1 MLNPI
6 KKEIDRLAHEILAQD
21 EAVSHVELLE
31 KVQEIY
37 KKLVLL
43 EHYQDQN
50 ITPEDEKQKQE
61 VIPVMETINELVTE
75 LPLEEESAAIEDLFA
90 SVSNP
95 VFIKKE
101 PEETPLDEI
110 LVEKPQRVTEETLS
124 KNLNDVLGKGAQIGL
139 NDRLAFIKNLFD
151 DSAEDY
157 HRVISQVQTMSSWE
171 EAQSFIEQMVKPE
184 YNQWDG
190 KEAFETR
197 FYKCLESNF

>member
-21 EAVSHVELLE
+21 ETVSPAKLLE

-50 ITPEDEKQKQE
+50 ITPEEETQKQE

-101 PEETPLDEI
+101 EEKTLGWGGGPL
-110 LVEKPQRVTEETLS
+110 
-124 KNLNDVLGKGAQIGL
+124 N
-139 NDRLAFIKNLFD
+139 
-151 DSAEDY
+151 
-157 HRVISQVQTMSSWE
+157 
-171 EAQSFIEQMVKPE
+171 
-184 YNQWDG
+184 
-190 KEAFETR
+190 
-197 FYKCLESNF
+197 

>member
-21 EAVSHVELLE
+21 ETVSPAELLE

-50 ITPEDEKQKQE
+50 ITPEEEKQKQE

-157 HRVISQVQTMSSWE
+157 QRVISQVQTMSSWE

>member
-21 EAVSHVELLE
+21 ETVSPAKLLE

-50 ITPEDEKQKQE
+50 ITPEEETQKQE

-101 PEETPLDEI
+101 EEKTPLHDI
-110 LVEKPQRVTEETLS
+110 PVEKPQRVTEETLP
-124 KNLNDVLGKGAQIGL
+124 KNLNDVLGKGIQIGL

-151 DSAEDY
+151 DSTEDY
-157 HRVISQVQTMSSWE
+157 QRVISQVQTMSSWE
-171 EAQSFIEQMVKPE
+171 EAQSFIEQMIKPE
-184 YNQWDG
+184 YNQWEG

>member
-21 EAVSHVELLE
+21 ETVSPAKLLE

-157 HRVISQVQTMSSWE
+157 QRVISQVQTMSSWE

>member
-90 SVSNP
+90 SVSDP

-157 HRVISQVQTMSSWE
+157 QRVISQVQTMSSWE

-190 KEAFETR
+190 KEAFEIR

>member
-95 VFIKKE
+95 IFIKKE

-157 HRVISQVQTMSSWE
+157 QRVISQVQTMSSWE

>member
-21 EAVSHVELLE
+21 ETVSPAKLLE

-50 ITPEDEKQKQE
+50 ITPEEETQKQE

-101 PEETPLDEI
+101 QEKTPLKEI
-110 LVEKPQRVTEETLS
+110 PVEKPQRVTEETLP
-124 KNLNDVLGKGAQIGL
+124 KNLNDVLGKGIQIGL

-151 DSAEDY
+151 DSTEDY
-157 HRVISQVQTMSSWE
+157 QRVISQVQTMSSWE
-171 EAQSFIEQMVKPE
+171 EAQSFIEQMIKPE
-184 YNQWDG
+184 YNQWEG
-190 KEAFETR
+190 KDAFETR

>member
-21 EAVSHVELLE
+21 ETVSPAKLLE

-50 ITPEDEKQKQE
+50 ITPEEETLRQE

-101 PEETPLDEI
+101 EEKTPLHDI
-110 LVEKPQRVTEETLS
+110 PVEKPQRVTEETLP
-124 KNLNDVLGKGAQIGL
+124 KNLNDVLGKGNQIGL

-157 HRVISQVQTMSSWE
+157 QRVISQVHTMSSWE
-171 EAQSFIEQMVKPE
+171 EAQSFIEQMIKPE
-184 YNQWDG
+184 YNQWEG
-190 KEAFETR
+190 KEAFEIR

>member
-21 EAVSHVELLE
+21 ETVSPAKLLE

-50 ITPEDEKQKQE
+50 ITPEEETQKQE

-101 PEETPLDEI
+101 EEKTPLHDI
-110 LVEKPQRVTEETLS
+110 PVEKPQRVTEETLP
-124 KNLNDVLGKGAQIGL
+124 KNLNDVLGKGIQIGL

-151 DSAEDY
+151 DSTEDY
-157 HRVISQVQTMSSWE
+157 QRVISQVQTMSSWE
-171 EAQSFIEQMVKPE
+171 EAQSFIEQMIKPE
-184 YNQWDG
+184 YNQWEG
-190 KEAFETR
+190 KDAFETR

>member
-21 EAVSHVELLE
+21 ETVSPAKLLE

-50 ITPEDEKQKQE
+50 ITPEEETQRQE

-95 VFIKKE
+95 IFIKKE
-101 PEETPLDEI
+101 EEKTPLHDI
-110 LVEKPQRVTEETLS
+110 PVEKPQRVTEETLP
-124 KNLNDVLGKGAQIGL
+124 KNLNDVLGKGNQIGL

-157 HRVISQVQTMSSWE
+157 QRVISQVHTMSSWE
-171 EAQSFIEQMVKPE
+171 EAQSFIEQMIKPE
-184 YNQWDG
+184 YNQWEG
-190 KEAFETR
+190 KEAFEIR

>member
-21 EAVSHVELLE
+21 ETVSPAKLLE

-50 ITPEDEKQKQE
+50 ITPEEEMQKQE

-101 PEETPLDEI
+101 EKTALHDIP
-110 LVEKPQRVTEETLS
+110 EKPQRVTEETLP
-124 KNLNDVLGKGAQIGL
+124 KNLNDVLGKGVQIGL

-157 HRVISQVQTMSSWE
+157 QRVISQVQTMSSWE

-184 YNQWDG
+184 YNQWEG

>member
-61 VIPVMETINELVTE
+61 VIPVMETINELVIE

-101 PEETPLDEI
+101 PEETPHDEI

-157 HRVISQVQTMSSWE
+157 QRVISQVQTMSSWE

>member
-21 EAVSHVELLE
+21 ETVSPAKLLE

-43 EHYQDQN
+43 EHYQDQK
-50 ITPEDEKQKQE
+50 ITPEEETQKQE

-101 PEETPLDEI
+101 EEKTPLHDI
-110 LVEKPQRVTEETLS
+110 PVEKPQRVTEETLP
-124 KNLNDVLGKGAQIGL
+124 KNLNDVLGKGIQIGL

-151 DSAEDY
+151 DSTEDY
-157 HRVISQVQTMSSWE
+157 QRVISQVQTMSSWE

-184 YNQWDG
+184 YNQWEG
-190 KEAFETR
+190 KDAFEIR

>member
-21 EAVSHVELLE
+21 ETVSPAKLLE

-50 ITPEDEKQKQE
+50 ITPEEETQRQE

-101 PEETPLDEI
+101 EEKTPLHDI
-110 LVEKPQRVTEETLS
+110 PVEKPQRVTEETLP
-124 KNLNDVLGKGAQIGL
+124 KNLNDVLGKGNQIGL

-157 HRVISQVQTMSSWE
+157 QRVISQVHTMSSWE
-171 EAQSFIEQMVKPE
+171 EAQSFIEQMIKPE
-184 YNQWDG
+184 YNQWEG
-190 KEAFETR
+190 KEAFEIR

>member
-21 EAVSHVELLE
+21 ETVSPAKLLE

-50 ITPEDEKQKQE
+50 ITPEEETQKQE

-101 PEETPLDEI
+101 QEETPLHDI
-110 LVEKPQRVTEETLS
+110 PVEKPQRVTEETLP
-124 KNLNDVLGKGAQIGL
+124 KNLNDVLGKGVQIGL

-157 HRVISQVQTMSSWE
+157 QRVISQVQTMSSWE

-184 YNQWDG
+184 YNQWEG
-190 KEAFETR
+190 KDAFEIR

>member
-21 EAVSHVELLE
+21 ETVSPAKLLE

-50 ITPEDEKQKQE
+50 ITPEEEMQKQE

-101 PEETPLDEI
+101 EKTPLHDI
-110 LVEKPQRVTEETLS
+110 PVEKPQRVTEETLP
-124 KNLNDVLGKGAQIGL
+124 KNLNDVLGKGVQIGL

-157 HRVISQVQTMSSWE
+157 QRVISQVQTMSSWE

-184 YNQWDG
+184 YNQWEG